1 MGHMMMCEYLT
12 YLRRN
17 KMTDQE
23 KIDLLSNA
31 LTNLMQ
37 SADNYIDD
45 GSWIEDLTIDIDTA
59 KAVVK
64 LLYPELW
71 DFGGDES

>member
-1 MGHMMMCEYLT
+1 
-12 YLRRN
+12 
-17 KMTDQE
+17 MTDQE
-23 KIDLLSNA
+23 KIELLSNA

-45 GSWIEDLTIDIDTA
+45 GSWIEDLTLDIDTA

>member
-1 MGHMMMCEYLT
+1 
-12 YLRRN
+12 
-17 KMTDQE
+17 MTDQE

-37 SADNYIDD
+37 SADSYIDD
-45 GSWIEDLTIDIDTA
+45 GSWIEDLTLDIDTA

-71 DFGGDES
+71 DFEGGEA

>member
-1 MGHMMMCEYLT
+1 
-12 YLRRN
+12 
-17 KMTDQE
+17 MTDQE

-64 LLYPELW
+64 LLDPELW
-71 DFGGDES
+71 DFGGDEVC